1 MLRNNDG
8 EVGDKKAGDKG
19 GFTAEIWTKEMK
31 KGTKE
36 GKQEGERRKGGK
48 KEGGRQARRLA
59 VWETNFILD
68 MKIHSTVT
76 T

>member
-8 EVGDKKAGDKG
+8 GSWRQKAGDKG
-19 GFTAEIWTKEMK
+19 EFTAEIWTKGMK

-36 GKQEGERRKGGK
+36 GKKEGERRKGGK

-68 MKIHSTVT
+68 MRIHSTVT